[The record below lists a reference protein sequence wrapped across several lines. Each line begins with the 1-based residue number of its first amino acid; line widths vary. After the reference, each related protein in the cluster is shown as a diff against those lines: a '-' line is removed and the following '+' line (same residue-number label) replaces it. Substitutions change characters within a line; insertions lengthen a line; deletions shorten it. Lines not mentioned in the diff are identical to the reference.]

1 MSKPE
6 NYRLHCHDYQKIT
19 AFGNPETQARRGL
32 EEHITIITLF
42 SNISPCLYFRG
53 GLKRLQNIQ
62 RNSYLGE
69 NGNNGNWA
77 FSISNHADFNI
88 TKDGNKSVI
97 NW

>member
-42 SNISPCLYFRG
+42 FNISPCLYFRG
-53 GLKRLQNIQ
+53 GLRGFKTYRGIVIWEKTVIMVIGPFQSVTMRILILP
-62 RNSYLGE
+62 R
-69 NGNNGNWA
+69 
-77 FSISNHADFNI
+77 
-88 TKDGNKSVI
+88 TVI
-97 NW
+97 NR